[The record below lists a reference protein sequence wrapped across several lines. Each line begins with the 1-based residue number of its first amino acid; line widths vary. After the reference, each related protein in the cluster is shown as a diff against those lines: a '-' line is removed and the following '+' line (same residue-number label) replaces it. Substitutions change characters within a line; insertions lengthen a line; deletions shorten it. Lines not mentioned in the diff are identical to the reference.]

1 MNPLSGVLDEAWR
14 MYKTFAKHLLAIA
27 FVIYLIAAIITALLA
42 LAGGTI
48 GILLGSLVSI
58 IAAFV
63 LQATLVKAVQDIR
76 DGHADLSIGQTV
88 SEAMPFIG
96 AVAVASILAGIAIT
110 IGLILLIVPGLFLIT
125 IWAVIVP
132 VIIIE
137 RSGALASFGRSR
149 QLVRGRGWHVFGTLV
164 LVYIIMLV
172 VNIVLGVIFSAL
184 PHVWGDGLSS
194 VISGT
199 LISPFLALV
208 VTLVYYRLVGS
219 GAPADGAGP
228 YGGYQQQPPPGN
240 ASYGGYGQPPQ
251 QGGDPWSG
259 YNQPPQGGGYGQ
271 PPQGGG
277 YGQPPQGGWA
287 PPTQQVPRPDSGWA
301 PPTQQVPRPDSGW
314 APPTQ
319 QVPRPDSGW
328 APPTQQVPR
337 PDEDWPPPPPLPPPP
352 QPPR

>member
-96 AVAVASILAGIAIT
+96 SVAVASILAGIAIT

-319 QVPRPDSGW
+319 QVPP
-328 APPTQQVPR
+328 
-337 PDEDWPPPPPLPPPP
+337 PDEDWPPPP